1 MAEISDYIPTNGIR
15 YDEAFERL
23 FDMDPRAAELR
34 AMLNEGTESDG
45 AIDQWES
52 TRKQVDL
59 VLRTELRHGALN
71 AYQRD
76 LYTGEQLRLS
86 AKDWDGVAILP
97 GEDLSFPP
105 IYFVK
110 SEFEAWLSTASDRFR
125 DVQRRPSQP
134 ASSS

>member
-34 AMLNEGTESDG
+34 AMLNEGTEYDG

-59 VLRTELRHGALN
+59 VLRAELRRGALN

-76 LYTGEQLRLS
+76 LYTGRATS
-86 AKDWDGVAILP
+86 AFDEGLGRRSHPARRRVVVSANIFCEIRIRSLAI
-97 GEDLSFPP
+97 DS
-105 IYFVK
+105 V
-110 SEFEAWLSTASDRFR
+110 
-125 DVQRRPSQP
+125 
-134 ASSS
+134 

>member
-23 FDMDPRAAELR
+23 FDMDPGAAELR
-34 AMLNEGTESDG
+34 AKLNGGTEYEG
-45 AIDQWES
+45 AVDDWETSRKRIDF
-52 TRKQVDL
+52 
-59 VLRTELRHGALN
+59 VLRTELRLGALN

-86 AKDWDGVAILP
+86 TKDWEGVAILP
-97 GEDLSFPP
+97 GEELSFPP
-105 IYFVK
+105 IYFLR

-125 DVQRRPSQP
+125 DVQKQP
-134 ASSS
+134 R

>member
-23 FDMDPRAAELR
+23 FDLDPRAAGLR
-34 AMLNEGTESDG
+34 ALLNDGAEDDG

-59 VLRTELRHGALN
+59 VLRAELRCGALN

-76 LYTGEQLRLS
+76 LYTGEQLRLLP
-86 AKDWDGVAILP
+86 KDWEGVAILP
-97 GEDLSFPP
+97 GEELSFPP
-105 IYFVK
+105 IYFVN
-110 SEFEAWLSTASDRFR
+110 SEFEAWLSTASHRFR
-125 DVQRRPSQP
+125 NVEKQP
-134 ASSS
+134 TQPT

>member
-1 MAEISDYIPTNGIR
+1 MAEISDYIPTDGIR

-23 FDMDPRAAELR
+23 VDLDPRAAELR
-34 AMLNEGTESDG
+34 AMLNDGTENDG
-45 AIDQWES
+45 AIDEWES

-59 VLRTELRHGALN
+59 VLRAELRHGALN

-86 AKDWDGVAILP
+86 TKDWEGLAILP
-97 GEDLSFPP
+97 GEELSFPP

-110 SEFEAWLSTASDRFR
+110 SEFEGWLSTASYRFR
-125 DVQRRPSQP
+125 NVEKQPGQPS
-134 ASSS
+134 